1 MQTLRHS
8 GNLNFKKLSNQLE
21 KNQDS
26 LQIDK
31 YGRAFI
37 RNLHLIILNINYPHT
52 KKKKIN

>member
-8 GNLNFKKLSNQLE
+8 GNLNLKKLSNQLE

-52 KKKKIN
+52 KKKKN